1 MARQPKSR
9 ASVSAVSPPPAP
21 AAVAA
26 PEIEPAPAGPRH
38 LSLGPALTINNA
50 EALRA
55 ELLALVES
63 GGDVS
68 IDGSA
73 VESVDTAG
81 MQVLVAFR
89 RVLQNGNRKLIWS
102 GCSPALMDISGLLG
116 LQAQIGVTA

>member
-1 MARQPKSR
+1 MARKSKSTTP
-9 ASVSAVSPPPAP
+9 AAAAGPSPDLAPVSAGQRSL
-21 AAVAA
+21 
-26 PEIEPAPAGPRH
+26 R
-38 LSLGPALTINNA
+38 LGPALTISTA

-55 ELLALVES
+55 ELLALVEG

-89 RVLQNGNRKLIWS
+89 RALQDGNRKLIWS
-102 GCSPALMDISGLLG
+102 GCSAALMDISGLLG